1 MEIYRSLDAYRS
13 SDRLVVTIGTYDGVH
28 YGHRV
33 LLSRIQTLAQK
44 SGMKSALVTF
54 EPHPRI
60 ALNKDVDKLR
70 LLSST
75 DEKIN
80 LLEEANLDKLFILP
94 FGEAFSRLSAEEFVR
109 EVLVNSLH
117 AGIVVIGHDH
127 RFGHD
132 RQGDIHFLSA
142 RAEQYGYQV
151 EEIPRQQLT
160 NWEVSSTQ
168 IRQHLQAGE
177 LEKANQLLTKPY
189 LIRGEVVKGD
199 QIGRTI
205 GFPTANLALPN
216 AYKLLPPE
224 GIYAVKAGLYDAT
237 IPAMLY
243 IGKRPS
249 LAGKTELRVE
259 VNLLDF
265 NEDLY
270 GKTLNV
276 RLYSFIRPDQKFESL
291 EALTQALKQD
301 EQATRAFFSKQIEA

>member
-1 MEIYRSLDAYRS
+1 MEIYRSLEAYQS
-13 SDRLVVTIGTYDGVH
+13 TDRLVVTIGTYDGVH

-33 LLSRIQTLAQK
+33 LLSRIQALAHQ
-44 SGMKSALVTF
+44 SGRKSALVTF

-70 LLSST
+70 LLTST
-75 DEKIN
+75 DEKIH
-80 LLEEANLDKLFILP
+80 LLKEANLDKLFILP
-94 FGEAFSRLSAEEFVR
+94 FGEAFSRLSAEDFVK
-109 EVLVNSLH
+109 EVLVDSLH

-132 RQGDIHFLSA
+132 RQGDIHFLMDRSS
-142 RAEQYGYQV
+142 QYGFQV

-168 IRQHLQAGE
+168 IREHLQAGE

-224 GIYAVKAGLYDAT
+224 GIYAVKAGLEEANL
-237 IPAMLY
+237 PAMLY

-265 NEDLY
+265 NQDLY
-270 GKTLNV
+270 GKTLNI
-276 RLYSFIRPDQKFESL
+276 RLYSFIRPDQKFDDMDL
-291 EALTQALKQD
+291 LVEALNRD
-301 EQATRAFFSKQIEA
+301 EQATRAYFSMIDSI

>member
-1 MEIYRSLDAYRS
+1 MEIYRSLDAYQS
-13 SDRLVVTIGTYDGVH
+13 KDRLVVTIGTYDGVH

-33 LLSRIQTLAQK
+33 LLNRIQAIAQE

-70 LLSST
+70 LLTST
-75 DEKIN
+75 DEKIH
-80 LLEEANLDKLFILP
+80 LLQEIELDKLFILP

-109 EVLVNSLH
+109 EILVNSLN

-132 RQGDIHFLSA
+132 RKGDIQFLRE
-142 RAEQYGYQV
+142 RAGTYGFEV

-168 IRQHLQAGE
+168 IRLHLQAGD
-177 LEKANQLLTKPY
+177 LDKANQLLTQPY

-199 QIGRTI
+199 QLGRTL
-205 GFPTANLALPN
+205 GFPTANLELPN

-224 GIYAVKAGLYDAT
+224 GIYAVKAGIDHDL

-249 LAGKTELRVE
+249 LAGKTALRVE

-265 NEDLY
+265 KEDLY
-270 GKTLNV
+270 GKKLNV
-276 RLYSFIRPDQKFESL
+276 QLFAFIRPDQKFNNLSDL
-291 EALTQALKQD
+291 VEALKED
-301 EQATRAFFSKQIEA
+301 EKATRHFFSKLP